1 MKSDSSK
8 DDRSFDLIQG
18 TSSGAP
24 WISIEGLNKVYF
36 SKKSEPTHA
45 LSDINFSIK
54 QGEFI
59 SIVGPSGCGKTTL
72 LNILACLLPKTS
84 GSEKIAG
91 QEVLE
96 PLKKVG
102 MVFQAPTL
110 LPWRTIRENIMIP
123 VEVQKLDKESH
134 LQRADELIKL
144 VGLNGFEN
152 KYPNELSG
160 GMQQRAGI
168 CRALVHSPA
177 VLLMDEPFGALDAM
191 TREYMNLEL
200 IRIWQES
207 NQTIIFVTH
216 SISEAVFLSDRVIV
230 LSPRPGRIA
239 EILEIEIPRTRDLAI
254 MTSDQAGV
262 YVKRIRKYFNT
273 TSVIE

>member
-72 LNILACLLPKTS
+72 LNILAGLLPKTS
-84 GSEKIAG
+84 GSAKIAG

>member
-1 MKSDSSK
+1 MKSDSSE
-8 DDRSFDLIQG
+8 DDRTSDLIQG
-18 TSSGAP
+18 APAGAP

-45 LSDINFSIK
+45 LSDINFTIK

-72 LNILACLLPKTS
+72 LNILAGLLPKTS
-84 GSEKIAG
+84 GSAKIAG
-91 QEVLE
+91 QEVLK

-102 MVFQAPTL
+102 VVFQAPTL

-123 VEVQKLDKESH
+123 VEVQKMDKKSH
-134 LQRADELIKL
+134 LQQADELIKL

-230 LSPRPGRIA
+230 LSSRPGRIE
-239 EILEIEIPRTRDLAI
+239 EILDIEIPRTRDLSI
-254 MTSDQAGV
+254 MTSDQAGF

-273 TSVIE
+273 NSVIE

>member
-72 LNILACLLPKTS
+72 LNILAGLLPKTS
-84 GSEKIAG
+84 GSAKIAG
-91 QEVLE
+91 QEVIE

-102 MVFQAPTL
+102 
-110 LPWRTIRENIMIP
+110 
-123 VEVQKLDKESH
+123 
-134 LQRADELIKL
+134 
-144 VGLNGFEN
+144 
-152 KYPNELSG
+152 
-160 GMQQRAGI
+160 
-168 CRALVHSPA
+168 
-177 VLLMDEPFGALDAM
+177 
-191 TREYMNLEL
+191 
-200 IRIWQES
+200 
-207 NQTIIFVTH
+207 
-216 SISEAVFLSDRVIV
+216 IV
-230 LSPRPGRIA
+230 
-239 EILEIEIPRTRDLAI
+239 
-254 MTSDQAGV
+254 
-262 YVKRIRKYFNT
+262 
-273 TSVIE
+273 

>member
-1 MKSDSSK
+1 MKSDSSE
-8 DDRSFDLIQG
+8 DDRSSDLIQG
-18 TSSGAP
+18 APGGAP

-72 LNILACLLPKTS
+72 LNILAGLLPKTS
-84 GSEKIAG
+84 GSAKIAG
-91 QEVLE
+91 QEVLK

-102 MVFQAPTL
+102 VVFQAPTL

-123 VEVQKLDKESH
+123 VEVQKMDKKSH
-134 LQRADELIKL
+134 LQHADELIKL
-144 VGLNGFEN
+144 VGLDGFEN

-230 LSPRPGRIA
+230 LSPRPGRIE
-239 EILEIEIPRTRDLAI
+239 EILGIEIPRTRDLSI

-273 TSVIE
+273 SSVIE

>member
-8 DDRSFDLIQG
+8 NDRSFDLIQG
-18 TSSGAP
+18 TSSGVP

-72 LNILACLLPKTS
+72 LNILAGLLPKTS
-84 GSEKIAG
+84 GSAKIAG

-123 VEVQKLDKESH
+123 AEVQKLDKESH
-134 LQRADELIKL
+134 LQRADELITL

-239 EILEIEIPRTRDLAI
+239 EILDIEIPRTRDLAI